1 MNRFSKRAALPV
13 LLVASALV
21 ASGCG
26 KSRPPEAIL
35 SDAAVVGSWI
45 EAPPKAVES
54 SRRARPS
61 APQEFRRHVTLNA
74 DKTFVFSLRT
84 LDGAPTKDDK
94 KAEGT
99 WEINTE
105 LNVVEFTVS
114 KNPFKSSE
122 TGHDWVPE
130 TMSELAQKEM
140 AEGGMSDVIYAYD
153 LAGRSRKLVREN

>member
-26 KSRPPEAIL
+26 KSRPQEAIL
-35 SDAAVVGSWI
+35 SDATVVGSWI
-45 EAPPKAVES
+45 EAPREAAES

-61 APQEFRRHVTLNA
+61 APQEFLRHVTLNA

-84 LDGAPTKDDK
+84 LDGAPTKDNK
-94 KAEGT
+94 KAEGK
-99 WEINTE
+99 WEINTD
-105 LNVVEFTVS
+105 LNVIEFTVGS
-114 KNPFKSSE
+114 NQFKSGE

-130 TMSELAQKEM
+130 TMSEMAQKEV
-140 AEGGMSDVIYAYD
+140 AGRGMTDTIYAYD
-153 LAGRSRKLVREN
+153 LAGKPRKLVREN